1 MSTYKVDSER
11 RRFLTG
17 TVAVVG
23 GAGAAA
29 VAVPFLASW
38 TPSERAKA
46 AGAPVQV
53 DVSKLEPGQ
62 RTTVEWRKKPVW
74 IVRRTPEMLATLND
88 VESRLADPN
97 SERPQQPDY
106 VVNEF
111 RSLNPEFLVMLGV
124 CTHLGCAPA
133 FRPEVSDVTMG
144 ADWLGGFFC
153 PCHGSR
159 FDLSGRVYSGQ
170 PAPSNMEVP
179 PYKFLDDNTVLIGED
194 PDGEAA

>member
-1 MSTYKVDSER
+1 MSAHEVDVGK

-53 DVSKLEPGQ
+53 DLSKLEPGQ
-62 RTTVEWRKKPVW
+62 RMTVEWRKKPVW
-74 IVRRTPEMLATLND
+74 IVRRTPEMLETLD
-88 VESRLADPN
+88 EVSSQLADPA
-97 SERPQQPDY
+97 SERPQQPAY
-106 VVNEF
+106 VANEY
-111 RSLNPEFLVMLGV
+111 RALEPEFLVMLGV
-124 CTHLGCAPA
+124 CTHLGCAPT
-133 FRPEVSDVTMG
+133 FKPEVSDVTMG
-144 ADWLGGFFC
+144 PDWLGGFFC

-159 FDLSGRVYSGQ
+159 FDLSGRVYKGQ

-179 PYKFLDDNTVLIGED
+179 PYKFIDNNTVLIGED
-194 PDGEAA
+194 PDGETV